1 MSVISKVLLGGELD
15 QRVLARAEHATLMVV
30 DQPLRQ

>member
-15 QRVLARAEHATLMVV
+15 GISLSVVEEHRVSNAHA
-30 DQPLRQ
+30 DGAA